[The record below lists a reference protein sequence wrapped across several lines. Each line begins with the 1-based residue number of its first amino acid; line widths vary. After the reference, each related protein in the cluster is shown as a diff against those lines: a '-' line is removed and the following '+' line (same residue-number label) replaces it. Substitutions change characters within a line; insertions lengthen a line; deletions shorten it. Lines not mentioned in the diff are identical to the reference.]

1 MADETLQ
8 EKHEIEAVEKVY
20 PRAPDELPLPEEL
33 AHLTQD
39 DLAKL
44 EKNLVRR
51 LDWTLMPVVV
61 LLFLLNIL

>member
-1 MADETLQ
+1 MADTLQ
-8 EKHEIEAVEKVY
+8 EKHDTETIEKVY

-33 AHLTQD
+33 AHFSHDELE
-39 DLAKL
+39 KL

-51 LDWTLMPVVV
+51 LDWTLTPVVV